1 MVFLDDI
8 SKVHVIGAGGIGVSA
23 VAKLLA
29 HAGKRVTGSDVAAN
43 EATRELETAGIP
55 VAIGHRAANLPA
67 DADLVVYS
75 SAVPEDNPERAAAR
89 ELGRRELSYFQ
100 FIGEYSKS
108 KWTIAV
114 SGTNGKST
122 TTALLGLIL
131 EKAGFEP
138 TVIVGSK
145 VRTFPDKNLRLGRGA
160 YFVVEACEH
169 QAHMLELFPQ
179 MIVLTNIEEDH
190 LDYYRDLDH
199 IRETFNR
206 YVAKLP
212 PDGVLIRNAD
222 DPVSAADLTAAAG
235 SVSYGLKGEADYT
248 AQGLTVG
255 GERQRFEVVRRS
267 GQPAS
272 LGEFSLPLPGKFNVY
287 NALAAITAA
296 TELGAPADAVRQA
309 VGEFAGL
316 WRRFER
322 VGEMGGALLYSDY
335 GHHPTAVAGTLAAAR
350 EFFPDRRLVL
360 AFQPHQHNRT
370 RKLFEEFVVSF
381 DAADVVVLAE
391 IFDVAGR
398 EAEADRLVS
407 SADLAEAAR
416 KRDAAS
422 GRGREVVFAE
432 NLEKTAAVLRRTVRR
447 GDVVLLM
454 GAGDI
459 YKLAD
464 QLRTN

>member
-1 MVFLDDI
+1 MAFFDGI
-8 SKVHVIGAGGIGVSA
+8 SRVHVIGAGGIGVSA

-29 HAGKRVTGSDVAAN
+29 HAGKKVSGSDVARN
-43 EATRELETAGIP
+43 EATRELEAAGIP
-55 VAIGHRAANLPA
+55 VAIGHAAANVPA
-67 DADLVVYS
+67 EADLAVYS
-75 SAVPEDNPERAAAR
+75 SAVPENNPERQEVR
-89 ELGRRELSYFQ
+89 SRGIRELSYFE

-145 VRTFPDKNLRLGRGA
+145 VRTFPDKNLRLGRGE
-160 YFVVEACEH
+160 YFVIEACEH

-199 IRETFNR
+199 IRETFRR
-206 YVAKLP
+206 YAAKLP
-212 PDGVLIRNAD
+212 PDGSLILNTD
-222 DPVSAADLTAAAG
+222 DPVCAADFDHAPG
-235 SVSYGLKGEADYT
+235 RVSYGLEAAADY
-248 AQGLTVG
+248 AARGLSVG
-255 GERQRFEVVRRS
+255 GGRQRFEVVRRS
-267 GQPAS
+267 GRPAS
-272 LGEFSLPLPGKFNVY
+272 LGEFSLPLPGRFNVY

-296 TELGAPADAVRQA
+296 AELGAPPAAIREA
-309 VGEFAGL
+309 IAEFAGL
-316 WRRFER
+316 WRRFEP
-322 VGEMGGALLYSDY
+322 VGDHDGVPMYSDY

-350 EFFPDRRLVL
+350 EFFPDRRVVL

-370 RKLFEEFVVSF
+370 RRLFDEFVASF
-381 DAADVVVLAE
+381 DGADVLVLAE

-398 EAEADRLVS
+398 ESAEDQRVS
-407 SADLAEAAR
+407 SRDLAEAASR
-416 KRDAAS
+416 RDAAA
-422 GRGREVVFAE
+422 GRTREIVFAAD
-432 NLEKTAAVLRRTVRR
+432 LDRTAEVLHRVLRP
-447 GDVVLLM
+447 GDVLLLM

-459 YKLAD
+459 YKLAERLKKD
-464 QLRTN
+464 

>member
-1 MVFLDDI
+1 MAFFDEF
-8 SKVHVIGAGGIGVSA
+8 SSVHVIGAGGIGVSA

-29 HAGKRVTGSDVAAN
+29 HAGKKVTGSDVAAN
-43 EATRELETAGIP
+43 EATRELEAAGIP
-55 VAIGHRAANLPA
+55 VAIGHRTANLS
-67 DADLVVYS
+67 DGADLVVYS
-75 SAVPEDNPERAAAR
+75 SAVPEANPERLEAKKR
-89 ELGRRELSYFQ
+89 GLRELSYFQ

-108 KWTIAV
+108 KWTVAV

-131 EKAGFEP
+131 EKAGFDP

-145 VRTFPDKNLRLGRGA
+145 VKTFPDKNLRLGRGEI
-160 YFVVEACEH
+160 FVVEACEH

-199 IRETFNR
+199 IRETFRR

-212 PDGVLIRNAD
+212 PDGTLVRNAD
-222 DPVSAADLTAAAG
+222 DPVSSADLAAAAG
-235 SVSYGLKGEADYT
+235 SVSYGLEAAADYT
-248 AQGLTVG
+248 AEGPTVG
-255 GERQRFEVVRRS
+255 GGRQRFEVVRHS

-287 NALAAITAA
+287 NALAAIAA
-296 TELGAPADAVRQA
+296 AAELGAPPDAIRQA
-309 VGEFAGL
+309 IAEFAGL
-316 WRRFER
+316 WRRFEK
-322 VGEMGGALLYSDY
+322 VGERDGAPIYSDY

-350 EFFPDRRLVL
+350 EFFPDKRLVL

-370 RKLFEEFVVSF
+370 RKLFDEFVASF
-381 DAADVVVLAE
+381 DGADLLVLAE
-391 IFDVAGR
+391 IFGVAGR
-398 EAEADRLVS
+398 EEAEDQRVS
-407 SADLAEAAR
+407 SRDLAEAVER
-416 KRDAAS
+416 RDAAA
-422 GRGREVVFAE
+422 GRKREIVYAGSLAGTE
-432 NLEKTAAVLRRTVRR
+432 EVLRRTVRR
-447 GDVVLLM
+447 GDAVLLM

-464 QLRTN
+464 KLKT